1 MPYAP
6 IRGGLCATCGE
17 RLLSPDAVAR
27 APSKPGCGLC
37 RRIKLAF
44 ASDDREMQ
52 MHEEI
57 GADDVPMAE
66 AVGI

>member
-1 MPYAP
+1 MRP
-6 IRGGLCATCGE
+6 IRGGLCATCG
-17 RLLSPDAVAR
+17 RRWFSPYAFAR

-37 RRIKLAF
+37 RRVELAF
-44 ASDDREMQ
+44 ASEDRQMQ
-52 MHEEI
+52 MEERI